1 MDSNLF
7 SVDFFKQALHLQ
19 ISKNLSYKTPIQ
31 TMNSYYYTVV
41 SAIIQDRIN
50 KNFELI
56 RRIRNLDTAYKA
68 VKEELAKAEIS
79 VNGQNNH

>member
-1 MDSNLF
+1 MNSDLF
-7 SVDFFKQALHLQ
+7 SVDYFKEALHLQ
-19 ISKNLSYKTPIQ
+19 IKKNGDIQSPVQ
-31 TMNSYYYTVV
+31 TMNSYYHTVV

-68 VKEELAKAEIS
+68 VKTEIAE
-79 VNGQNNH
+79 QQQMQQQ

>member
-7 SVDFFKQALHLQ
+7 SVDYFKSALQLQ
-19 ISKNLSYKTPIQ
+19 ISKNNGRMTPNQ
-31 TMNSYYYTVV
+31 TLNSYYHTVV

-56 RRIRNLDTAYKA
+56 RRIRNLDTAYNA
-68 VKEELAKAEIS
+68 VKKEVQLQAQE
-79 VNGQNNH
+79 QQQQ

>member
-7 SVDFFKQALHLQ
+7 SVDYFKNALRLQ
-19 ISKNLSYKTPIQ
+19 IRKNDGRFAPNQ
-31 TMNSYYYTVV
+31 TLNSYYHTVV

-56 RRIRNLDTAYKA
+56 RRIRNLDSAYNA
-68 VKEELAKAEIS
+68 VKEEVLLQE
-79 VNGQNNH
+79 QQQQQ

>member
-7 SVDFFKQALHLQ
+7 SVDYFKEALRLQ
-19 ISKNLSYKTPIQ
+19 INKNSDRFSPNQ
-31 TMNSYYYTVV
+31 TLNSYYHTVV

-56 RRIRNLDTAYKA
+56 RRIRNLDAAYKA
-68 VKEELAKAEIS
+68 VKEEI
-79 VNGQNNH
+79 GFQQQQQQQ

>member
-7 SVDFFKQALHLQ
+7 SVDYFKEALRLQ
-19 ISKNLSYKTPIQ
+19 INKNSDHFSPNQ
-31 TMNSYYYTVV
+31 TLNSYYHTVV

-56 RRIRNLDTAYKA
+56 RRIRNLDAAYKA
-68 VKEELAKAEIS
+68 VKEEI
-79 VNGQNNH
+79 GFQQQQQQQ

>member
-7 SVDFFKQALHLQ
+7 SVDYFKNALQLQ
-19 ISKNLSYKTPIQ
+19 IRKNDGRFTPNQ
-31 TMNSYYYTVV
+31 TLNSYYHTVV

-56 RRIRNLDTAYKA
+56 RRIRNLDTAYNA
-68 VKEELAKAEIS
+68 VKENILI
-79 VNGQNNH
+79 QQQQQQQ

>member
-7 SVDFFKQALHLQ
+7 SVDYFKNALALQ
-19 ISKNLSYKTPIQ
+19 IKKNNGQMTPNQ
-31 TMNSYYYTVV
+31 TLNSYYHTVV

-56 RRIRNLDTAYKA
+56 RRIRNLDAAYNA
-68 VKEELAKAEIS
+68 VKKEIHL
-79 VNGQNNH
+79 QAQEQQH

>member
-7 SVDFFKQALHLQ
+7 SVDYFKNALALQ
-19 ISKNLSYKTPIQ
+19 IKKSNGQMTPNQ
-31 TMNSYYYTVV
+31 TLNSYYHTVV

-56 RRIRNLDTAYKA
+56 RRIRNLDAAYNA
-68 VKEELAKAEIS
+68 VKKEIHL
-79 VNGQNNH
+79 QAQEQQH

>member
-7 SVDFFKQALHLQ
+7 SVDYFKKALRLQ
-19 ISKNLSYKTPIQ
+19 IEKDSHISSPAQ
-31 TMNSYYYTVV
+31 AMNSYYHSVV

-56 RRIRNLDTAYKA
+56 RRIRNLDAAYKA
-68 VKEELAKAEIS
+68 VKEEIVQEQK
-79 VNGQNNH
+79 

>member
-7 SVDFFKQALHLQ
+7 SIDYFKQALRLQ
-19 ISKNLSYKTPIQ
+19 IEKNTSHRTPAQ
-31 TMNSYYYTVV
+31 TMNSYYHTVV

-56 RRIRNLDTAYKA
+56 RRIRNLDTAYR
-68 VKEELAKAEIS
+68 EIKQEFMEA
-79 VNGQNNH
+79 GMQQ

>member
-7 SVDFFKQALHLQ
+7 SVDYFKNALQLQ
-19 ISKNLSYKTPIQ
+19 IRKNNGQFTPNQ
-31 TMNSYYYTVV
+31 TLNSYYHTVV

-56 RRIRNLDTAYKA
+56 RRIRNLDTAYNA
-68 VKEELAKAEIS
+68 VKENILL
-79 VNGQNNH
+79 QQQQQQQ

>member
-1 MDSNLF
+1 MDSSLF
-7 SVDFFKQALHLQ
+7 SVDYFRQALRLQ
-19 ISKNLSYKTPIQ
+19 IKKNISYKTPVQ

-68 VKEELAKAEIS
+68 VKKELEQTEVP
-79 VNGQNNH
+79 VNDQDNH

>member
-7 SVDFFKQALHLQ
+7 SVDYFKNALRLQ
-19 ISKNLSYKTPIQ
+19 IRKNDGRFTPNQ
-31 TMNSYYYTVV
+31 TLNSYYHTVV

-56 RRIRNLDTAYKA
+56 RRIRNLDSAYHA
-68 VKEELAKAEIS
+68 VKEEVLM
-79 VNGQNNH
+79 QQQQQQ